1 MIPYSKHYIDKN
13 DIDVVV
19 DVLKN
24 KSITQGELVNKLE
37 KKISKYVKSDYA
49 IAVTSCSAGLHLSSN
64 VLNIKN
70 KNVVTSPITFAST
83 ANSVL
88 HNKGKL
94 NFVDISRSNINI
106 DLKKIS
112 DLKFKVNTIIP
123 IHFSGAPVELKT
135 FRKKYSNIR
144 IIEDSAHAL
153 GSKYKSGDMVG
164 SCKFSDVS
172 VFSLHPAKTIT
183 SGEGGIITTN
193 NKKFYEKL
201 KLLSNNGVEKNIQK
215 FKIKKNKDNM
225 WYYEVQ
231 EQGFH
236 YRITDFQ
243 CALAISQLGKIDLF
257 LSSRKKIVKRYD
269 EAFKSFKNLYPA
281 IDYLERKNSSNH
293 LYVVRIAYKRI
304 KKNRNMVMTYLKNK
318 GIITQVHYI
327 PIFNHPYFKKFKNK
341 YEKFENTKSYY
352 DEALSLPLYYSLKES
367 EQEKVIRELKKIV
380 G

>member
-1 MIPYSKHYIDKN
+1 MIPYSKHYIDKD

-19 DVLKN
+19 DVLRN
-24 KSITQGELVNKLE
+24 RSITQGELVGKLE
-37 KKISKYVKSDYA
+37 KKISNYVKSDYA

-64 VLNIKN
+64 IINLRN

-83 ANSVL
+83 ASSVL
-88 HNKGKL
+88 HNNGKL
-94 NFVDISRSNINI
+94 HFLDISSRNINI
-106 DLKKIS
+106 DLENIS
-112 DLKFKVNTIIP
+112 KLKFKVDTIIP

-135 FRKKYSNIR
+135 FKKKNPKIR

-153 GSKYKSGDMVG
+153 GSKYISGDMVG

-193 NKKFYEKL
+193 NKNYYEKL
-201 KLLSNNGVEKNIQK
+201 KLLSNNGVEKDRQK
-215 FKIKKNKDNM
+215 FKIKKNKENM

-243 CALAISQLGKIDLF
+243 CALAISQLGKINLF
-257 LSSRKKIVKRYD
+257 LNARKKLVKRYD

-293 LYVVRIAYKRI
+293 LYVVRIKYKRI
-304 KKNRNMVMTYLKNK
+304 KKTRNMVMNYLKDK

-327 PIFNHPYFKKFKNK
+327 PIFNHPLFKKYKNK
-341 YEKFENTKSYY
+341 TQKFENTKSYY
-352 DEALSLPLYYSLKES
+352 DEALSIPLYYSLKES
-367 EQEKVIRELKKIV
+367 EQERVIKELKKIV